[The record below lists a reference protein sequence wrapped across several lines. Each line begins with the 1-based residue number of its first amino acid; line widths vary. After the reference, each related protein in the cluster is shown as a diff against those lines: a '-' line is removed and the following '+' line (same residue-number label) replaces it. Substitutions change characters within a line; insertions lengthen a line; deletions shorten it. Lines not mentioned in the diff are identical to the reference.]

1 MKIETQAVISSIC
14 AADETIKKTDMLAA
28 LALLRGEK
36 SEVSES
42 CDFPLTRAEAA
53 EMLRVSRVTVS
64 AWAKRGVIRRMSI
77 PGRRKAVGYSRR
89 SVIEILNGDTAK
101 GKGADGGKDGGQ

>member
-1 MKIETQAVISSIC
+1 MKNQTESVIASIC

-28 LALLRGEK
+28 LSLLRGEK
-36 SEVSES
+36 NEAAEAS
-42 CDFPLTRAEAA
+42 DFPLTRAEAA
-53 EMLRVSRVTVS
+53 EMLRVSRVTIS

-89 SVIEILNGDTAK
+89 SVMEILNGDTAK
-101 GKGADGGKDGGQ
+101 GKEADGGKDGAK